1 MQEKSLWSR
10 CENRTS
16 VKKGP
21 KKSKNLVGEVVRKLR
36 LAAQPRITQDDLVA
50 RLEVKGLHLDRT
62 SLLRIECGERK
73 ITDIEMLAI
82 AAALRVPVASLFDG
96 RGK

>member
-1 MQEKSLWSR
+1 MKKS
-10 CENRTS
+10 
-16 VKKGP
+16 P

-82 AAALRVPVASLFDG
+82 AAALRVPVATLFDG
-96 RGK
+96 RGE

>member
-1 MQEKSLWSR
+1 MVKVRKSHI
-10 CENRTS
+10 
-16 VKKGP
+16 VKKSQKKP
-21 KKSKNLVGEVVRKLR
+21 KNVVGAVVRKLR

-62 SLLRIECGERK
+62 SLLRIECGDRK

-82 AAALRVPVASLFDG
+82 AAALRVPVTQLFEG